1 MRPGPGEG
9 VSAVE
14 FAIVALLFFTLL
26 LGIMEFGRW
35 LFVLNGANEATR
47 LGARLAVVC
56 SIEDADDLTGIRA
69 RMSDMTGGGVPADR
83 MVLDYAPAGC
93 TVDNCRTVTA
103 RIVGAQLTPHIPFFG
118 IPFPVIPESTEI
130 MNIIIPEMLQN
141 ALTETM
147 SVEDA
152 ANDAASKIEEVISG
166 L

>member
-1 MRPGPGEG
+1 MVQILHPCAHRRSAQRG
-9 VSAVE
+9 VAAVE

-103 RIVGAQLTPHIPFFG
+103 RIVGAQLMPHIPFFG
-118 IPFPVIPESTEI
+118 IPFPIPEFPTSLPREY
-130 MNIIIPEMLQN
+130 MNSAGNPVCPV
-141 ALTETM
+141 AP
-147 SVEDA
+147 
-152 ANDAASKIEEVISG
+152 G
-166 L
+166 P

>member
-1 MRPGPGEG
+1 MNLLTEPIG
-9 VSAVE
+9 VSHYMIVGAVM
-14 FAIVALLFFTLL
+14 FVSGAVCMATKRNALGVLM
-26 LGIMEFGRW
+26 GIE
-35 LFVLNGANEATR
+35 LVLNGANEATR

-118 IPFPVIPESTEI
+118 IPFPIPEFPTSPPREY
-130 MNIIIPEMLQN
+130 MNSAGNPVCPV
-141 ALTETM
+141 AP
-147 SVEDA
+147 
-152 ANDAASKIEEVISG
+152 G
-166 L
+166 P